1 MARPVRWI
9 KREPMDSPIRIDEA
23 TIDDLEEVV
32 ALLADD
38 VLGATRETSPP
49 PLDPCYVRAF
59 EAIAADPLHS
69 LLVVREAGRVAAC
82 LQLRL
87 MPSLSR
93 RGMLRALIENV
104 RVAKAARGRGLGE
117 LLMDAAIERARAA
130 GCGLVQLTTDRQRVD
145 AHRFYERL
153 GFEATHLGMKL
164 KL

>member
-1 MARPVRWI
+1 MEMQTPPE
-9 KREPMDSPIRIDEA
+9 EPRIDEA
-23 TIDDLEEVV
+23 GFADLEQIVV
-32 ALLADD
+32 MLADD
-38 VLGATRETSPP
+38 VLGATREIPPP

-69 LLVVREAGRVAAC
+69 LLVIREGSRVIGC

-93 RGMLRALIENV
+93 RGMLRAIIENV
-104 RVAKAARGRGLGE
+104 RVAKDARGRGLGE
-117 LLMDAAIERARAA
+117 FLMQGAIERARAA
-130 GCGLVQLTTDRQRVD
+130 GCGLVQLTTDRQRED

-164 KL
+164 NL

>member
-1 MARPVRWI
+1 M
-9 KREPMDSPIRIDEA
+9 ETRIVIEEA
-23 TIDDLEEVV
+23 SVEDLEEIV
-32 ALLADD
+32 AMLADD
-38 VLGATRETSPP
+38 VLGATREIPPP

-59 EAIAADPLHS
+59 EAITADPLHS
-69 LLVVREAGRVAAC
+69 LLVVREGDRVAGC

-104 RVAKAARGRGLGE
+104 RVAGDARGRGLGE
-117 LLMDAAIERARAA
+117 FLIAAAIERARAA
-130 GCGLVQLTTDRQRVD
+130 GCGLVQLTTDRQRLD

>member
-1 MARPVRWI
+1 METPTPP
-9 KREPMDSPIRIDEA
+9 EGPRIDEA
-23 TIDDLEEVV
+23 EIEDLEQIV
-32 ALLADD
+32 AMLADD
-38 VLGATRETSPP
+38 VLGATREIPPP

-59 EAIAADPLHS
+59 EAIDADPLHS
-69 LLVVREAGRVAAC
+69 LLVLREGDRVIGC

-104 RVAKAARGRGLGE
+104 RVAKEARGRGLGE
-117 LLMDAAIERARAA
+117 FLLQAAIERARAA
-130 GCGLVQLTTDRQRVD
+130 GCGLVQLTTDRQRPD